1 MQCRH
6 EETSLKR
13 KALQHTFRAVH
24 NFFHVGGG
32 GARSLDEVVNM
43 AGWKLFTLGASGGMF
58 PQEIVMI
65 LGVLRRILVHS
76 EKHTEILEKRLI
88 IKIIIAC

>member
-1 MQCRH
+1 M
-6 EETSLKR
+6 SL
-13 KALQHTFRAVH
+13 
-24 NFFHVGGG
+24 G
-32 GARSLDEVVNM
+32 EVVNM
-43 AGWKLFTLGASGGMF
+43 AGWKLFTLGVPGGMF